1 MRAEDVLS
9 APSLKYR
16 RILLKLSG
24 EALQGAAGFG
34 IDPQTVERFARQ
46 IGAIAGSGCQVA
58 IVIGAGNIYRGREL
72 TRAGVERVT
81 ADQVGMLATIMNCL
95 VMQDALE
102 RLDMHARVMSAVEVH
117 EICEDYIRRRAI
129 RHLEKQR
136 IVLFAAGI
144 GNPFFTTD
152 TAAGLRA
159 VEVGA
164 ELLIK
169 ATRVD
174 GVYSGDPEQDS
185 TARRFSSLSYDE
197 ILDQRLGVMDTTAIV
212 LCRDHGIPLRVI
224 DMNRPHALLRVV
236 QGGDEGTLVHAGEA
250 PAA

>member
-34 IDPQTVERFARQ
+34 IDPQTVDRFAGQ
-46 IGAIAGSGCQVA
+46 IGAIADSGCQVA

-102 RLDMHARVMSAVEVH
+102 RLDMQARVMSAVEVN

-185 TARRFSSLSYDE
+185 AARRFSSLSYDQ

-212 LCRDHGIPLRVI
+212 LCRDHGIPLRVL
-224 DMNRPHALLRVV
+224 DMNRPHALLRAV
-236 QGGDEGTLVHAGEA
+236 QGSDEGTLVYAGEA